1 MDGMLTALLAPMIL
15 PRFPLN
21 AEWVQPASAWF
32 RHEEAESGSQALQCF
47 P

>member
-1 MDGMLTALLAPMIL
+1 MDRMLAALLAPIIL

-32 RHEEAESGSQALQCF
+32 RHAEAEAGSQALKCF
-47 P
+47 H